1 MFVLQLI
8 NVLQTM
14 LQFLVNFLFSVTSM
28 FLFLVKASN
37 VLRCDSMQVF
47 VRSFGCSANLA
58 DSEALMGCLN
68 HSGHK
73 IVEKISSAELVI
85 YNTCAVKGPTENR
98 VIEAL
103 KRVPNE
109 KKLIVSGCLPLINF
123 ERLDKEVRFD
133 GAIGP
138 SVGGKI
144 VDVVFRVAAGEK
156 VVDLEIAAKVKP
168 NLGLPR
174 RRSNSAIS
182 VLPVSYGCIGSCAYC
197 CVVFARGPLRSCTVK
212 EITEQVQKD
221 LVSGVKEFWLT
232 SQDMA
237 CYGKDIGENLASLI
251 RALGELDGDFR
262 VRVGMMAP
270 NLAAEI
276 LDALVDAFKSNKI
289 FKFLH
294 LPVQSG
300 DDQVL
305 KLMRRFYTV
314 QEFKRVVHAFRDVFP
329 DITLATDVICG
340 FPGETKEAFERTL
353 KLVEEIKPDIINTS
367 KFFARPRT
375 AAAEMN
381 TSFIDP
387 GETKRRSKEATKV
400 AKEISLERN
409 QRWIG
414 WNGEI
419 LIDEKGKI
427 PGTWIGRN
435 FAYKPIT
442 VKYSNDLLGKILR
455 VNIAKASSTHLTGKP
470 AKS

>member
-1 MFVLQLI
+1 MFIPQLI
-8 NVLQTM
+8 SVLQTM
-14 LQFLVNFLFSVTSM
+14 LQFLVYFLFSVTSM
-28 FLFLVKASN
+28 FLFPVKASN

-47 VRSFGCSANLA
+47 VRTFGCSSNLA
-58 DSEALMGCLN
+58 DGEALTGCLSQ
-68 HSGHK
+68 SGHK
-73 IVEKISSAELVI
+73 IVETISSAELVI

-103 KRVPNE
+103 KRVPQE
-109 KKLIVSGCLPLINF
+109 KKLIVAGCLPLINF
-123 ERLDKEVRFD
+123 DRLHKEVRFD

-138 SVGGKI
+138 SAGGKI
-144 VDVVFRVAAGEK
+144 VDVVSRVAAGEK
-156 VVDLEIAAKVKP
+156 VVALETVAKMKP
-168 NLGLPR
+168 NLSLPR

-182 VLPVSYGCIGSCAYC
+182 VLPVSYGCLGSCAYC
-197 CVVFARGPLRSCTVK
+197 CVVFARGLLRSCTVK
-212 EITEQVQKD
+212 EVTDQVQKD
-221 LVSGVKEFWLT
+221 LASGVKEFWLT

-237 CYGKDIGENLASLI
+237 CYGRDIGENLATLVK
-251 RALGELDGDFR
+251 ALGKLDGDFR
-262 VRVGMMAP
+262 VRVGMMTP

-276 LDALVDAFKSNKI
+276 LDDLVGAFKNNKI

-305 KLMRRFYTV
+305 NLMRRFYTIR
-314 QEFKRVVHAFRDVFP
+314 EFKGVVRAFRQAFP

-353 KLVEEIKPDIINTS
+353 ELIKEIKPDVINVS

-375 AAAEMN
+375 AAADMN
-381 TSFIDP
+381 TSFVDP
-387 GETKRRSKEATKV
+387 GEIKRRSKEATKA
-400 AKEISLERN
+400 AKEISLDGN
-409 QRWIG
+409 QHWIG
-414 WNGEI
+414 WTGDV

-442 VKYSNDLLGKILR
+442 VECSNDLLGKIFR
-455 VNIAKASSTHLTGKP
+455 VNVVNAFSTHLTGKP
-470 AKS
+470 EIC